1 MERTDVQMFARPVGC
16 AKRVWQGG
24 PELKG
29 SMIRRKYVEFFRDKG
44 HDIVPSA
51 SLVPRDD
58 ASLLWI
64 NSGMAPLKKYF
75 DGRVAP
81 TNPRLANSQKC
92 IRTNDIENVGKTA
105 RHHTFFEML
114 GNFSIGDY
122 FKREAIHWAWEFLT
136 LHLKMDPDRLS
147 VTIHPEDDEAH
158 QIWLRE
164 IGVPDARILRLEE
177 NFWDIGEGPCGPNSE
192 VFFDRGA
199 DIGCGRAECDASCD
213 CDRHLEIWNLV
224 FSQYNHNPDGSYTPL
239 PKKNIDTGMG
249 LERTAMVLQEVATN
263 YDTDLILPII
273 LGAAGHMG
281 IAYGADS
288 AADVALRVIADHARA
303 VTFSIADGVL
313 PGNEGRGYVIRR
325 LLRRAVRYGRQQGVT
340 QPFLFQL
347 PGIVADIMED
357 YYPEV
362 KRQQKHIEDVVRLE
376 EERFH
381 ETLADGEALLDAA
394 LARMVVSGSTVLSGE
409 EAFRLYDTYGFPV
422 DLTEEIAGE
431 RGFSVDREDFVRAL
445 EEQRARARGARQTSG
460 SMRVQTTALRDLH
473 EPSAFVGYTDLTAS
487 ASIAVILRGEER
499 THEAGLGE
507 HVLVVLDRTP
517 FYAESGG
524 QVADAG
530 MLQNAYCV
538 LAVRNVQKGP
548 NGQHI
553 HECEV
558 LMGSVREGDTVSAT
572 VDVERRFAVTRNHTA
587 THLLHKALR
596 EVLGEHVAQAGSL
609 VEPER
614 LRFDFSHHGVITREQ
629 LDDVER
635 RVNEQIWRDEAVTT
649 ELMSQDEARELGA
662 MALFGE
668 KYGDVVRVVRAGAY
682 SMELCGGCH
691 VAHTGQIALFKLVGE
706 SGIGSGVRRIEALTA
721 GVAYDFVKAQEHVL
735 AALADQLRAA
745 PAQLPGRVGGVM
757 DKVRELEKEVERVTG
772 KLSALEA
779 EQLLGA
785 REELAGGSLIVAE
798 LPAMDVD
805 ALRAVVDR
813 LRERA
818 GEGVIVLGSVRD
830 GRLGFV
836 ASVSKEWQQRGLHA
850 GRLVRDVAGR
860 AGGSGGG
867 RADIAQA
874 GAKDPAKLREA
885 LDAAREAV
893 RDVVSA

>member
-1 MERTDVQMFARPVGC
+1 MKGC
-16 AKRVWQGG
+16 
-24 PELKG
+24 E
-29 SMIRRKYVEFFRDKG
+29 IRQKYVEFFRDKG

-51 SLVPRDD
+51 SLVPRED

-75 DGRVAP
+75 DGRVVP
-81 TNPRLANSQKC
+81 TNPRLVNSQKC

-136 LHLKMDPDRLS
+136 GHLRMEPGRLS

-164 IGVPDARILRLEE
+164 IGVPEARILRLEE

-192 VFFDRGA
+192 IFYDRGA
-199 DIGCGRAECDASCD
+199 HVGCGRPECDASCD

-273 LGAAGHMG
+273 LAAAGHMG
-281 IAYGADS
+281 VTYGEDGGT
-288 AADVALRVIADHARA
+288 DVALRVIADHLRA
-303 VTFSIADGVL
+303 VTFAIADGVL

-325 LLRRAVRYGRQQGVT
+325 LLRRAVRYGKQRGVT
-340 QPFLFQL
+340 KPFLFRL
-347 PGIVADIMED
+347 AAVVAEIMAGD
-357 YYPEV
+357 YPDV
-362 KRQQKHIEDVVRLE
+362 NNGLGHIADVIRAE

-381 ETLADGEALLDAA
+381 ETLAEGEALLEDA
-394 LARMVVSGSTVLSGE
+394 LLRMTASGVAVLNGD

-422 DLTEEIAGE
+422 DLTEEIAAE
-431 RGFSVDREDFVRAL
+431 RGFSVDREGFSRAL
-445 EEQRARARGARQTSG
+445 EEQRARAREARQQVG

-473 EPSAFVGYTDLTAS
+473 EASEFVGYSELTVS
-487 ASIAVILRGEER
+487 AAVVAILRGEER
-499 THEAGLGE
+499 VTGAGLGE
-507 HVLVVLDRTP
+507 RVLIALDRTP

-524 QVADAG
+524 QVADTGRLEGVA
-530 MLQNAYCV
+530 CI
-538 LAVRNVQKGP
+538 LAVRDVQKGP

-558 LMGSVREGDTVSAT
+558 TMGTVREGDRVTAA
-572 VDVERRFAVTRNHTA
+572 VDGERRAAITRNHTA

-629 LDDVER
+629 LDEVEH
-635 RVNEQIWRDEAVTT
+635 RVNAQIWRDEPVII
-649 ELMSQDEARELGA
+649 EQMKQEEARRLGA

-691 VAHTGQIALFKLVGE
+691 VAHTGQITLFKLAGE
-706 SGIGSGVRRIEALTA
+706 TGIGSGVRRIEAVTA
-721 GVAYDFVKAQEHVL
+721 GVAYDFVKAGERVL
-735 AALADQLRAA
+735 VALAEQLRAT
-745 PAQLPGRVGGVM
+745 PQQLPGRVGGVM
-757 DKVRELEKEVERVTG
+757 DRVRELEKEVVRMTG
-772 KLSALEA
+772 KLGALEA
-779 EQLLGA
+779 DHLLAA
-785 REELAGGSLIVAE
+785 REKIAGGSLIVAE
-798 LPAMDVD
+798 LSGLDVD
-805 ALRAVVDR
+805 ALRIVADR
-813 LRERA
+813 VRERA
-818 GEGVIVLGSVRD
+818 GESVIVLGSVRD
-830 GRLGFV
+830 GRFGLV
-836 ASVSKEWQQRGLHA
+836 AAVSKGWQARGLHA
-850 GRLVRDVAGR
+850 GRLVREAAVR

-867 RADIAQA
+867 KADIAQA
-874 GAKDPAKLREA
+874 GGKEAGRLKDA

-893 RDVVSA
+893 RGKVGV